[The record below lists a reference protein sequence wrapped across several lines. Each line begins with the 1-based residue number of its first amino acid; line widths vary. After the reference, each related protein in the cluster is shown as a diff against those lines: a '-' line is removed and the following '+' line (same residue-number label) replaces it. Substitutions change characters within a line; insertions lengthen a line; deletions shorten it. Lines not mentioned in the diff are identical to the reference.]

1 MRTRV
6 LLATAAV
13 VAIAAGVGIAY
24 GLGHNVDD
32 TKTSTAAPTTT
43 ASTETSEATPGFG
56 DPITD
61 LFGRKVMVPNNPAG
75 SPLTQREPGTRTEC
89 AATAPVSS
97 PESVMIQRSFEMPIL
112 ASATDGPAR
121 LDGTVLAGY
130 RHSPQGA
137 ALAGWNW
144 VARVTAGGAPAHDTA
159 AAMTALSDAERA
171 TLATPSAKP
180 GAAQWRNATSA
191 PDAFRVSSCD
201 SDFVAIEFAGRQP
214 ADQKAKASQTSWV
227 GLRLNLL
234 WRDGDWKVQTLSDPQ
249 LLGSG
254 QHYSALDVG
263 WTRWAF

>member
-24 GLGHNVDD
+24 GLGHNTGD
-32 TKTSTAAPTTT
+32 TNSATAPTTV
-43 ASTETSEATPGFG
+43 AVPETGEATPGFG

-61 LFGRKVMVPNNPAG
+61 VFGRKVMVPNNPAG
-75 SPLTQREPGTRTEC
+75 SPLTQRDPATRTEC

-144 VARVTAGGAPAHDTA
+144 IARFAAGGAPAHDTV
-159 AAMTALSDAERA
+159 AAMTTLSDAERA
-171 TLATPSAKP
+171 TLPTPAANPK
-180 GAAQWRNATSA
+180 AAQWRTMTSA
-191 PDAFRVSSCD
+191 PDAFRVASCD
-201 SDFVAIEFAGRQP
+201 SDFVALEYAGRQP
-214 ADQKAKASQTSWV
+214 ADPNVKGSSPSWL

-234 WRDGDWKVQTLSDPQ
+234 WRDGDWRVQYLPDLK

-254 QHYSALDVG
+254 QRYTALDAG